1 MTKTFHFAA
10 CKLKATLLFTWL
22 PPGYPTPPPSPSEQ
36 KELLLLPVD
45 RECCLGLAP
54 PYPVIEED
62 ESLRM
67 CTGGVPGVLYKRR
80 ERQRSRN
87 LGPRI
92 SN

>member
-1 MTKTFHFAA
+1 MTKTFHFAT

-54 PYPVIEED
+54 PYPVIEEE

-67 CTGGVPGVLYKRR
+67 CTGGVPGVLNSGMKQVRK
-80 ERQRSRN
+80 S
-87 LGPRI
+87 GKI
-92 SN
+92 